1 MNSTVYLF
9 GYFGQGITLYPNDYT
24 KDIFKEFVSRANAPT
39 QLIIHRDRS
48 IMNYGY
54 IRKIENG
61 HFLGICIQINGQYL
75 TGIKRLFEIFEDII
89 ANIVVR
95 GDIIKL
101 NKQGNLVENVSKL
114 IDKSK
119 EVEKIISF
127 CQNELMGMSAYC
139 QTLPPVNYSTSD
151 SDINNFRNTDNNQ
164 SIVGASVKNGYTY
177 IYKADDYDSLALS
190 GYRST
195 IYSLN
200 KENEANKQK
209 IVELDKNLSVLKRQK
224 KQMNIVVCLVLLLF
238 IGSIIFFNTIDEK
251 NRNIQAQQTTI
262 EQQSVENDKLV
273 EENKDI
279 YNKQVSLQNLHH
291 SLVKEHGILDEK
303 FDSLLQQYNILSS
316 SYESLEIT
324 ANAKQRKIEELQNTN
339 NNLEIRCIN
348 YRRTISR
355 KEDEYSTLQKKYNS
369 LNNSYDV
376 LSNKYYSTKEGKK
389 ELKKYSR

>member
-9 GYFGQGITLYPNDYT
+9 GNFGQGITLYPNDYT
-24 KDIFKEFVSRANAPT
+24 KDIFKEFASRANAPT

-61 HFLGICIQINGQYL
+61 HLFGICIQINGQYL

-151 SDINNFRNTDNNQ
+151 SDINNFRDTDNNQ
-164 SIVGASVKNGYTY
+164 TIVGASVNNGYTF

-195 IYSLN
+195 LYSLN
-200 KENEANKQK
+200 KENEANKLK
-209 IVELDKNLSVLKRQK
+209 IDELGKNLSVLKRQK
-224 KQMNIVVCLVLLLF
+224 KQMNVVVCLVLLLF
-238 IGSIIFFNTIDEK
+238 VGSIIFFNTLDEK
-251 NRNIQAQQTTI
+251 NRNIQAQQATI
-262 EQQSVENDKLV
+262 EQQSTENVKLV
-273 EENKDI
+273 EEKKDI

-291 SLVKEHGILDEK
+291 SLVKKHGILDEK
-303 FDSLLQQYNILSS
+303 FDSLLQRYNNLSS
-316 SYESLEIT
+316 SYESLEAT
-324 ANAKQRKIEELQNTN
+324 AYAKQKKIEELQYAN
-339 NNLEIRCIN
+339 NNLEIRCSN
-348 YRRTISR
+348 YSRTIS
-355 KEDEYSTLQKKYNS
+355 KKDNEYSTLQKKYNS
-369 LNNSYDV
+369 LSNSYDV

-389 ELKKYSR
+389 ELKKYR